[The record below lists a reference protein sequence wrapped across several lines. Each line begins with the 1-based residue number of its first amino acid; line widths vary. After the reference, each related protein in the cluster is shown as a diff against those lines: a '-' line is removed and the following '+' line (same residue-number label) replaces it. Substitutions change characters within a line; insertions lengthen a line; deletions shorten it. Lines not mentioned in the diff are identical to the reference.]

1 MSDDNILSISRRV
14 AELLSH
20 LPAPAID
27 EPFLLE
33 VRIGTSPVWFISL
46 SNSGLEV
53 LDQLDDES
61 SELPRIRITLQEDEM
76 EMVAAGTVTSEDLIG
91 RSGIT
96 IGGETR
102 LIMSNSKL
110 FASLCAAISA
120 HPGDN

>member
-1 MSDDNILSISRRV
+1 MAERLSY
-14 AELLSH
+14 

-46 SNSGLEV
+46 SNSGFEV

-76 EMVAAGTVTSEDLIG
+76 EMVATGTVTSEDLIG

-120 HPGDN
+120 HLGDN